1 MDNLRL
7 EVSATHRQEQAPGL
21 ELQPGTGS
29 RTGDIPEMPDQT
41 PQETSYCSQ
50 VVVVSH

>member
-7 EVSATHRQEQAPGL
+7 EVSAIHRQEQASGL

-29 RTGDIPEMPDQT
+29 RTGDVPEMPDQT
-41 PQETSYCSQ
+41 PQEKSYCSQ
-50 VVVVSH
+50 VVMVSH